1 MASITL
7 ENGFQ
12 STAKDMGENHVAAH
26 EKQHKYLQKNEP
38 LIETLSNNKQED
50 NSVQLAL
57 KYAQEKAGLRTPEE
71 WFKYNQT
78 LRKSRRKGSYLEYV
92 LAVSGTFR
100 TAKQRRL
107 ENPKTNKK
115 TRERISRE
123 MSSII
128 ENSGMPID
136 GSLYYLS
143 NTEIYDSLTQKQL
156 KEYLKFEAETFRKFF
171 NSVTFKTLNPQC
183 IRAELHFDEN
193 GALHLQTQDV
203 WFHKDKR
210 NRISYA
216 KRAMIRDILETK
228 YGSAEALQNRLDVL
242 CFFDEKVKREGRK
255 IGSKRA
261 DTLYYDFISK
271 IPNGHMSSKSKV
283 NKDGSTRKYHY
294 SKAERTTRLT
304 ELWRI
309 EQMHELGKIAET
321 TAKEMGVN
329 YHVDHTYTT
338 DGVHLDGAAYI
349 DHKHNHQKI
358 VKQVQQA
365 QVVNDV
371 AKNVMDDLKK
381 SYKSLTNKD
390 ANANSPLEV
399 AKKLKQATQAT
410 KNEVTNNQ
418 ATIETQQ
425 ATISNQNE
433 QLEAQ
438 QRQLQAIQHQRKQEQ
453 AEIKELKKQ
462 KIDLQT
468 EIKQLQQQVKSAGLI
483 VSRWIRLN
491 WQRLETHFRDY
502 AQNMATARNE
512 RLYGGANGTG
522 DPYNAN
528 LYEQRAKKGLLASF
542 EHIETEEVEQS
553 GLGNAIRKSI
563 NNQSKNS
570 NDLDR

>member
-7 ENGFQ
+7 ENSFQ
-12 STAKDMGENHVAAH
+12 STSKDMGENHIKAH
-26 EKQHKYLQKNEP
+26 AKQHKYLQANEP
-38 LIETLSNNKQED
+38 LVETLTNNKQED
-50 NSVQLAL
+50 DSVQLAL
-57 KYAQEKAGLRTPEE
+57 KYAQEKAGLLTQKS

-78 LRKSRRKGSYLEYV
+78 LRKSRRKSSYLEY
-92 LAVSGTFR
+92 LLGVSGTFR

-107 ENPKTNKK
+107 ANPKTNKK
-115 TRERISRE
+115 TREKISRE
-123 MSSII
+123 MGAII
-128 ENSGMPID
+128 DNNGVPLD

-143 NTEIYDSLTQKQL
+143 NSKIYDSMTTDQL
-156 KEYLKFEAETFRKFF
+156 KKYRHFEAETFRKFF
-171 NSVTFKTLNPQC
+171 NSQTFKELNPEN
-183 IRAELHFDEN
+183 IRSEIHFDEN
-193 GALHLQTQDV
+193 GALHLQTQDI
-203 WFHKDKR
+203 WFRKDKR
-210 NRISYA
+210 GRLSYA

-438 QRQLQAIQHQRKQEQ
+438 QRQLQDIQHQRKQEQ

>member
-107 ENPKTNKK
+107 ENPKTNKR

-123 MSSII
+123 ISSII
-128 ENSGMPID
+128 ENSGVPID

-156 KEYLKFEAETFRKFF
+156 KEYRKFEAETFRKFF
-171 NSVTFKTLNPQC
+171 NSPTFKSLNSQC
-183 IRAELHFDEN
+183 FRAEIHYDEN
-193 GALHLQTQDV
+193 GALHLQIQDI

-210 NRISYA
+210 GRLSYA
-216 KRAMIRDILETK
+216 KRAIIRDALEKK
-228 YGSAEALQNRLDVL
+228 YGGPEALQNRLDVL
-242 CFFDEKVKREGRK
+242 CYFDEQVKKEGRK

-261 DTLYYDFISK
+261 DIRYYDFISK
-271 IPNGHMSSKSKV
+271 NPDGHMSTKSKI
-283 NKDGSTRKYHY
+283 NQDGSKRKYHY
-294 SKAERTTRLT
+294 SQAERTTRLI

-309 EQMHELGKIAET
+309 EQIRELAKIAET
-321 TAKEMGVN
+321 TANEMGIT
-329 YHVDHTYTT
+329 YHVDRTYST
-338 DGVHLDGAAYI
+338 DGIHLDGAAYI
-349 DHKHNHQKI
+349 NHKQAHQKI
-358 VKQVQQA
+358 SKQVQQA
-365 QVVNDV
+365 QIVNNV
-371 AKNVMDDLKK
+371 AQNVMIDLKK
-381 SYKSLTNKD
+381 SYKELTGEETEVK
-390 ANANSPLEV
+390 SPLEV
-399 AKKLKQATQAT
+399 AKKLKQVTQVT
-410 KNEVTNNQ
+410 KKEVTNNQ
-418 ATIETQQ
+418 TTIKEQQ
-425 ATISNQNE
+425 ATLKQQNQ
-433 QLEAQ
+433 QIQ
-438 QRQLQAIQHQRKQEQ
+438 HQHQQLQAIQQQRKQEQ

-462 KIDLQT
+462 KMDLKA

-483 VSRWIRLN
+483 VSHWIRRN
-491 WQRLETHFRDY
+491 WQRLESHFRDY
-502 AQNMATARNE
+502 AQDIASARNE
-512 RLYGGANGTG
+512 RLFGGANGKG
-522 DPYNAN
+522 DNFTAQQ
-528 LYEQRAKKGLLASF
+528 YEKKAKDGLLASF
-542 EHIETEEVEQS
+542 EQIETEEVESS

-563 NNQSKNS
+563 NKQ
-570 NDLDR
+570 NDNNLER